1 MTHAIVVKK
10 PGGPSALRWQP
21 IETPEPKTGEVTVE
35 TTAVGLNF
43 IDTYHRKGLYP
54 LQTPFIPGVESVGFI
69 SKLGRGVSGYKLG
82 DRVACVSE
90 PMGAYAE
97 ARTFPADRLLKL
109 PKDITDQTA
118 ASMMLKGLTAAMLA
132 RRVYKIKEDET
143 VLIHA
148 AAGGVGLILTQWA
161 KALGAT
167 VIGTVG
173 TAAKAKLVKSHGA
186 DHVINY
192 KKQDFVEAVNRLT
205 KKRKLPVVYDS
216 VGDAT
221 FPGSLDCLKPRGLW
235 VTYGNASGPVP
246 AFAPLMLMQKGSLFM
261 TRPLLN
267 HYISTPDDYIKL
279 ARELFSM
286 VRKGAIKISI
296 KQTYDLKDASRAH
309 ADLEARKTTG
319 STLLI
324 P

>member
-1 MTHAIVVKK
+1 MIRAIVVNKT
-10 PGGPSALRWQP
+10 GDPSALRWQS
-21 IETPEPKTGEVTVE
+21 IDTPEPKTGEVTVN

-43 IDTYHRKGLYP
+43 IDTYHRRGLYP
-54 LQTPFIPGVESVGFI
+54 IETPFIPGVESVGLV
-69 SKLGRGVSGYKLG
+69 SKIGRGVSGYKVG

-90 PMGAYAE
+90 PMGAYSE
-97 ARTFPADRLLKL
+97 ARTFPAARLLKV

-132 RRVYKIKEDET
+132 RRVYKIKKGET

-161 KALGAT
+161 KAIGAT

-173 TAAKAKLVKSHGA
+173 SPAKARLLKSYGA

-192 KKQDFVEAVNRLT
+192 KRQDFVRAIDQLT
-205 KKRKLPVVYDS
+205 HKRKLPVVFDS

-221 FPGSLDCLKPRGLW
+221 FPGSLDCLKPLGLW

-267 HYISTPDDYIKL
+267 HYIAKPDDYVKL

-286 VRKGAIKISI
+286 VRKGAIQIPI
-296 KQTYDLKDASRAH
+296 KQTYDLKDARKAH
-309 ADLEARKTTG
+309 ADLEARKTIG

>member
-1 MTHAIVVKK
+1 MIQAIVVNET
-10 PGGPSALRWQP
+10 GDPSSLSWQS
-21 IETPEPKTGEVTVE
+21 IDTPEPKTGEVTVN

-43 IDTYHRKGLYP
+43 IDTYHRRGLYP
-54 LQTPFIPGVESVGFI
+54 IETPFIPGVESVGLI
-69 SKLGRGVSGYKLG
+69 SKIGRGVSGYKIG

-97 ARTFPADRLLKL
+97 ARTFPAARLMKI

-132 RRVYKIKEDET
+132 RRVYKIKKGET
-143 VLIHA
+143 ILIHA

-161 KALGAT
+161 KAIGAT

-173 TAAKAKLVKSHGA
+173 SAAKARLLKSYGA

-192 KKQDFVEAVNRLT
+192 KRQDFVRAIDQLT
-205 KKRKLPVVYDS
+205 NKRKLPVVFDS
-216 VGDAT
+216 VGAAT

-267 HYISTPDDYIKL
+267 HYIAKPDDYAKL

-286 VRKGAIKISI
+286 IRKGAIQIPI
-296 KQTYDLKDASRAH
+296 KQTYCLKDARRAH
-309 ADLEARKTTG
+309 ADLEARKTIG

>member
-54 LQTPFIPGVESVGFI
+54 LQTPFIPGVESVGII

-132 RRVYKIKEDET
+132 RRVYKIKEGET

-173 TAAKAKLVKSHGA
+173 TEAKARLVKSQGA

-192 KKQDFVEAVNRLT
+192 KKQDFVETVNRLT
-205 KKRKLPVVYDS
+205 KKRRLPVVYDS

-286 VRKGAIKISI
+286 VRKGKIKISI